1 MTALFLRVAAVVLGC
16 VLTGCNA
23 KTSTAAAASP
33 RATQA
38 AATPAARLGV
48 SAPPEITGT
57 EKIGWD
63 HELLPTTR
71 LSDYQY
77 SIYVD
82 DVLTRLSGVTCT
94 MKEKSDLI
102 AECSA
107 RLPPLPEG
115 QHSLRVVVIRVN
127 GPTPTASH
135 PSRPLPVTVTPPKGP
150 S

>member
-1 MTALFLRVAAVVLGC
+1 MRALSVCVSALALGC
-16 VLTGCNA
+16 VLAACNA

-33 RATQA
+33 RSGQA
-38 AATPAARLGV
+38 AATPSARLGV
-48 SAPPEITGT
+48 APPPEITGT
-57 EKIGWD
+57 EKIAWD
-63 HELLPTTR
+63 HELVPMTR

-82 DVLTRLSGVTCT
+82 DVLTRLTGVTCT

-107 RLPPLPEG
+107 GLPALPEG
-115 QHSLRVVVIRVN
+115 QHSLRVVVVRVN
-127 GPTPTASH
+127 GPTPMASH
-135 PSRPLPVTVTPPKGP
+135 PSRPLPVTVTPPKAP

>member
-1 MTALFLRVAAVVLGC
+1 MMALSVRVSALALGC
-16 VLTGCNA
+16 VLTACNA
-23 KTSTAAAASP
+23 KTPTAAASP
-33 RATQA
+33 RAAQA
-38 AATPAARLGV
+38 AATPAARPGV
-48 SAPPEITGT
+48 GPPPEITGT
-57 EKIGWD
+57 EKIAWD
-63 HELLPTTR
+63 HELVPTTR

-94 MKEKSDLI
+94 MKEKSDLL

-107 RLPPLPEG
+107 RLPELPEG

-127 GPTPTASH
+127 GPTPMASH
-135 PSRPLPVTVTPPKGP
+135 PSRRVPVTVTPPKAP